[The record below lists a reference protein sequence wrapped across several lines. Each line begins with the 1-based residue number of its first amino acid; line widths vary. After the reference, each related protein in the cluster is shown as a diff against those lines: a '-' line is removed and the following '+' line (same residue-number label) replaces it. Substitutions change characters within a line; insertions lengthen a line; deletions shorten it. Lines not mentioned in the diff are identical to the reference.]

1 MISLGRRR
9 ILSALLALF
18 ALLTIW
24 RAWDLSAASTGKLPV
39 KPVTTRPQ
47 PYEPEKDY
55 FWRTIRHNYLVTTFR
70 PLPTASADSLPPVQ
84 AQEFAP
90 ETAAEKQ
97 VRLTRQQH
105 IKDSFVKSWRAY
117 KKYAWLHDEVAPV
130 SGGAKDTPLYIWWMG
145 RHAGGCARHTLDNE
159 PQGRVRRSRNALF
172 LFTKDREIN
181 VFETAIRFLGGL
193 LSAYDLSGDERLL
206 TKAHNVGDLLY
217 KAFDTPNHLPQTA
230 SSTTLLAEIGSLVLE
245 FTRLSL
251 VTKDPKYYDAV
262 QHISELL
269 AESQEMSKLRGMW
282 PIVVDPVKEYFDA
295 GATYTL
301 GGMADSAYEYI
312 PKMMALL
319 GQQTGIYHDM

>member
-55 FWRTIRHNYLVTTFR
+55 FWRTIRHNYPVTTFR
-70 PLPTASADSLPPVQ
+70 PLPTAAVDSLPPVQ

-97 VRLTRQQH
+97 VRLARQQD

-130 SGGAKDTPLYIWWMG
+130 SGGAKDTFGGWGATLVDALDTLWIMG
-145 RHAGGCARHTLDNE
+145 LKDEFDEAVYDVA
-159 PQGRVRRSRNALF
+159 QNALF

-217 KAFDTPNHLPQTA
+217 KAFDTPNHLPVTRWNLHEAARGAKQTA

-269 AESQEMSKLRGMW
+269 AESQDMSKLRGMW

-301 GGMADSAYEYI
+301 GGMADSA
-312 PKMMALL
+312 
-319 GQQTGIYHDM
+319 